1 MFQDPQ
7 FLGFIEQ
14 VIQVSHQFGVTDS
27 SGFQNEITKI
37 IEKTPPSEPRCYT
50 QAFFLAYR
58 EKFALGYS
66 QTTGTPPTQTA
77 PKTYKPTRS
86 APFGSTGVKHHSSP
100 NISVVPVV
108 KVERSATGFVPSRE
122 KADDNPKIILV
133 KKIKS
138 ELNKLAAENY
148 DIIVPRVIDII
159 VSGNDSS
166 NSSDVIP
173 EFIEIM
179 FGKVQVDIKYLGL
192 YSKMCTEFNAKFLTF
207 KHQLLTQCQLE
218 FNSAYPVKPELE
230 GDPKSEENEAE
241 MEEYQYEVSK
251 WKAKRLTNVK
261 FIAELRKVTIISDNV
276 ISMILQDLL
285 KHSTLEPI
293 SDNISHAC
301 ELMTMVHTIV
311 DQTIIQLYVKRLDLF
326 TGAGTLSTLETVK
339 IQNFMD
345 LNKKNIEDKTRKFV
359 HTHSVNSGST
369 VNNARSGDNKQE
381 PFRRRFRK

>member
-7 FLGFIEQ
+7 FLSFIGQIVELSQ
-14 VIQVSHQFGVTDS
+14 QFGVTDS
-27 SGFQNEITKI
+27 DAFQAEITSI

-50 QAFFLAYR
+50 QSFFLAYR

-66 QTTGTPPTQTA
+66 QTTGTAPSQTA
-77 PKTYKPTRS
+77 ATKTYKPSRS
-86 APFGSTGVKHHSSP
+86 APFSSNGVKHHSMP
-100 NISVVPVV
+100 TLNVAPVV

-138 ELNKLAAENY
+138 ELNKLAVENY
-148 DIIVPRVIDII
+148 DIIVPRVMDVI
-159 VSGNDSS
+159 VSGGDSS
-166 NSSDVIP
+166 SDIIP

-207 KHQLLTQCQLE
+207 KHQLLTHCQSE
-218 FNSAYPVKPELE
+218 FNRAHPVKPELE
-230 GDPKSEENEAE
+230 GDPHSDENEAE
-241 MEEYQYEVSK
+241 MEEYTFEVSR

-261 FIAELRKVTIISDNV
+261 FIAELRKVSIITDNV
-276 ISMILQDLL
+276 IGMILQDLL

-293 SDNISHAC
+293 GDNISHAC

-311 DQTIIQLYVKRLDLF
+311 DQTIVQLYVKRLELF
-326 TGAGTLSTLETVK
+326 IGGGTLSTLETVK

-345 LNKKNIEDKTRKFV
+345 LNKKNTEEK
-359 HTHSVNSGST
+359 
-369 VNNARSGDNKQE
+369 ARSNIRSFSNATNNPVGGSKQE
-381 PFRRRFRK
+381 PFRRRIRK